1 MKYLKNINGPIYLFI
16 FLILGV
22 ASLSHHFYFIN
33 TDIQWFLLMIPFYA
47 LFYTATWF
55 RMINLG
61 WRKIFFWLF
70 IYLSYI
76 DAIISYR
83 IPFNAFGEDFHKLA
97 YYPLKPIHEISS
109 IIEDFGYYLI
119 VLFYIVLLLL
129 VIQTK
134 NPLIKMSLMLFKLYV

>member
-47 LFYTATWF
+47 LFYIATWF

-61 WRKIFFWLF
+61 WKKIFFWLF
-70 IYLSYI
+70 IYLSI
-76 DAIISYR
+76 VDAFVSYR
-83 IPFNAFGEDFHKLA
+83 IPFKIFGEDFFSLT
-97 YYPLKPIHEISS
+97 YYQLGIVVENFCI
-109 IIEDFGYYLI
+109 YLNY
-119 VLFYIVLLLL
+119 LFFVVLLLL
-129 VIQTK
+129 VILNK
-134 NPLIKMSLMLFKLYV
+134 KLTISKD

>member
-1 MKYLKNINGPIYLFI
+1 MKYLKNINGRNYFYVI
-16 FLILGV
+16 LILGV

-70 IYLSYI
+70 IYLSI
-76 DAIISYR
+76 VDAFVSYR
-83 IPFNAFGEDFHKLA
+83 IPFKIFGEDFFSLT
-97 YYPLKPIHEISS
+97 YYPLGIVVEN
-109 IIEDFGYYLI
+109 FGIYLNY
-119 VLFYIVLLLL
+119 LFFVVLLLL
-129 VIQTK
+129 VILNKKPTISK
-134 NPLIKMSLMLFKLYV
+134 D

>member
-1 MKYLKNINGPIYLFI
+1 MKYLKNINGRNYFYV
-16 FLILGV
+16 FLIFGV

-33 TDIQWFLLMIPFYA
+33 TDIQKLLLMIPFYA

-61 WRKIFFWLF
+61 WKKIFFWLF

-109 IIEDFGYYLI
+109 IIEGFGYYLI

-129 VIQTK
+129 VVLNKKPTISK
-134 NPLIKMSLMLFKLYV
+134 D